1 MSPAPRPTD
10 LTHQRLI
17 RAALELFSSRGYHD
31 TTTAQIA
38 KKAGVAEGTIY
49 RHFPSKQQLLNELYR
64 AALRWAL
71 KAVEDSAADPPR
83 ARLAAIAQALVEGAV
98 RDPAVVKLGLLER
111 HDAVLDDESRKTARE
126 FRKGLESVMA
136 HGKAAGAVRAGAVD
150 VWAAVWLA
158 VVAYALEKI
167 VAKEWKPTDAA
178 VGLVI
183 EGAWEA
189 ISA

>member
-1 MSPAPRPTD
+1 MSPAAD

-49 RHFPSKQQLLNELYR
+49 RHFPSKQQLLNELFR

-71 KAVEDSAADPPR
+71 KAVEDSGAGPPR
-83 ARLAAIAQALVEGAV
+83 ARLTSIAQALVEGAV

-111 HDAVLDDESRKTARE
+111 HDAVLDEESRKTARE
-126 FRKGLESVMA
+126 FRMGLDRVIA
-136 HGKAAGAVRAGAVD
+136 QGKAEGVVRSGAVD
-150 VWAAVWLA
+150 VWTGVWLA
-158 VVAYALEKI
+158 VVSHALEKI
-167 VAKEWKPTDAA
+167 VAKDWKPGDAA
-178 VGLVI
+178 VALAI

>member
-1 MSPAPRPTD
+1 MSPAAD

-49 RHFPSKQQLLNELYR
+49 RHFPSKQQVLNELYR
-64 AALRWAL
+64 AALRWAA
-71 KAVEDSAADPPR
+71 KAVDDTGDAATPR
-83 ARLAAIAQALVEGAV
+83 VRLARVAQGLIEGAV

-126 FRKGLESVMA
+126 FRAALESVMA
-136 HGKAAGAVRAGAVD
+136 QGKAAGAVRAGAVD
-150 VWAAVWLA
+150 VWAGIWLA
-158 VVAYALEKI
+158 TVSYALEKI
-167 VAKEWKPTDAA
+167 VVKEWKPGDAA

-183 EGAWEA
+183 DGAWEA